1 MCDKF
6 LPFGSCRTASPDRK
20 GKDFSQKLLLLP
32 FNFFLCSNPYIYL
45 SSEEVLRK
53 CFGLF
58 NVLFTIQIRNSQ
70 WAAYENFTP
79 RKSRDLS
86 LVFYR
91 KISLVKEIN
100 LVFQFYLKE
109 EKLW

>member
-1 MCDKF
+1 MF
-6 LPFGSCRTASPDRK
+6 RF
-20 GKDFSQKLLLLP
+20 
-32 FNFFLCSNPYIYL
+32 
-45 SSEEVLRK
+45 VK
-53 CFGLF
+53 CF
-58 NVLFTIQIRNSQ
+58 VHYTNSKFQ